1 MNEQLKTIIEQY
13 DPNLALDF
21 IDVYVKRAG
30 SEHHWPTFNVADI
43 AICVGVGLMAFAT
56 VLSAPAAPEPDAR
69 GLNWWALLAGGTAL
83 ALIGVPLELVLEAP
97 GGLLTAIGGGL
108 AIVGVVFGYP

>member
-1 MNEQLKTIIEQY
+1 MTKTQLQALLVIGALGAG
-13 DPNLALDF
+13 LAVIQLLG
-21 IDVYVKRAG
+21 IAG
-30 SEHHWPTFNVADI
+30 GL
-43 AICVGVGLMAFAT
+43 VGVGLMAFAT